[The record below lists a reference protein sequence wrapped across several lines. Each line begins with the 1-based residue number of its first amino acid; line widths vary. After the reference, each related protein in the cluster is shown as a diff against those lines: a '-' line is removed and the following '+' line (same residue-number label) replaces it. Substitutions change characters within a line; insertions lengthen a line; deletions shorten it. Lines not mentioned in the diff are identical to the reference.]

1 MTGGWEGLWSKE
13 TVISGEKM
21 LRVTWIAQE
30 DLGET
35 QRSCMSER
43 LGGGLLEFAICLL
56 INSEDI

>member
-1 MTGGWEGLWSKE
+1 MWSKE